1 MTEAPF
7 RRIAAEIAARIA
19 TGRLRPGDRVPSTRQ
34 VMREWGVANATASK
48 ALARLRADGL
58 VETRRGAATVVSGPR
73 NAPSAAGG
81 ALTRDRIT
89 ATAIRIADAHGGD
102 ELSMRR
108 LADELGVGPMSI
120 YRHVSGK
127 DELVHL
133 MSRHLLRDYPLP
145 DPAPDGWRARLTAA
159 CRLQWQMYRDHPWL
173 TRLTSVIR
181 PAVSPEGMAHTEW
194 MLDALD
200 GLGLDPAE
208 RLREAIAL
216 PALVLGMASTRTRE
230 LTATRS
236 SGLSTIEWW
245 SAQEAELATHL
256 AAGRFPHLAS
266 IDDAD
271 PVADLDA
278 LFELGLE
285 RHLDGLEARLHRI
298 SRAARPAPR
307 SPAAG

>member
-1 MTEAPF
+1 MTEASF
-7 RRIAAEIAARIA
+7 RRIAADIAARIA
-19 TGRLRPGDRVPSTRQ
+19 TGQLRPGHRVPSTRQ
-34 VMREWGVANATASK
+34 VMREWGVANATAAK
-48 ALARLRADGL
+48 ALAQLRAEGL
-58 VETRRGAATVVSGPR
+58 VESRPGSATVVAGLPR
-73 NAPSAAGG
+73 STPAATGG
-81 ALTRDRIT
+81 ALSRDRIT
-89 ATAIRIADAHGGD
+89 TTAIRIADTHGGD

-133 MSRHLLRDYPLP
+133 MSRHLLSDYPLP
-145 DPAPDGWRARLTAA
+145 DPAPEGWRARLTAE
-159 CRLQWQMYRDHPWL
+159 CRSQWRMYRDHPWL

-181 PAVSPEGMAHTEW
+181 PTVSPEGMARTEW

-230 LTATRS
+230 LTATRK
-236 SGLSTIEWW
+236 SGLSTVEWW
-245 SAQEAELATHL
+245 NAQEAELATYL
-256 AAGRFPHLAS
+256 AGGRFPHLAS
-266 IDDAD
+266 IDTAD

-285 RHLDGLEARLHRI
+285 RHLDGLEARLR
-298 SRAARPAPR
+298 RLAGR
-307 SPAAG
+307 S